1 MKISFLIVTRHRP
14 EELSFTL
21 NKLKQLIQP
30 EIHEVLVFIDA
41 CPETERIV
49 SEFPW
54 VKWYTSGVQ
63 LGASP
68 ARNKLYPYAVGE
80 IWIGLDD
87 DAHPLGT
94 DFIDQVLSRFRESE
108 KTAVIAFQEVR
119 GMFKNDQI
127 AIETAREGNAFHAS
141 EFVGCGFA
149 IRKDIYL
156 QTNGFPI
163 WMDIYG
169 EESALSLEVIDLGY
183 DIIYDY
189 SIMVNHRKDVVKRT
203 LENKNYYRFEKQLVN
218 VVKFYLVYYKQPTYL
233 IFRAV
238 FHNFKKYAITDFT
251 YLRRFLK
258 AIFALI
264 ISLPDTL
271 SHRNPMDD
279 SSIKRFRSL
288 KAPLYQ

>member
-30 EIHEVLVFIDA
+30 ELHEVLVFIDY
-41 CPETERIV
+41 CSDTEQIV
-49 SEFPW
+49 SKFQW

-68 ARNKLYPYAVGE
+68 ARNQLYQHAAGE
-80 IWIGLDD
+80 VWIGLDD

-94 DFIDQVLSRFRESE
+94 NFIKRVLSRFRESE
-108 KTAVIAFQEVR
+108 NTAIIAFQEVR
-119 GMFKNDQI
+119 GSFQNDQI
-127 AIETAREGNAFHAS
+127 AMNIAREGVAFPVS

-149 IRKDIYL
+149 IRKDVYL
-156 QTNGFPI
+156 KTNGFPL

-169 EESALSLEVIDLGY
+169 EESAVSLEVVDLGY

-189 SIMVNHRKDVVKRT
+189 CIMVNHRKDVVKRT
-203 LENKNYYRFEKQLVN
+203 LENKNYFRFEKQLVN
-218 VVKFYLVYYKQPTYL
+218 VVKFYMVYYKQPTYL
-233 IFRAV
+233 IFRAL
-238 FHNFKKYAITDFT
+238 FHNFKKYAITDFN
-251 YLRRFLK
+251 YLGRFLK
-258 AIFALI
+258 AIFTI
-264 ISLPDTL
+264 IVSLPDTL
-271 SHRNPMDD
+271 SHRNPIDD

-288 KAPLYQ
+288 KAPFYQ

>member
-41 CPETERIV
+41 CPDTEQIV
-49 SEFPW
+49 SHFQW
-54 VKWYTSGVQ
+54 VKWYRSQ
-63 LGASP
+63 NHLGASP
-68 ARNKLYPYAVGE
+68 ARNQLYQHATGM

-87 DAHPLGT
+87 DAHPIG
-94 DFIDQVLSRFRESE
+94 DHFIERVLSRFRESE
-108 KTAVIAFQEVR
+108 KTAIIAFQEVR
-119 GMFKNDQI
+119 GIFENDLV
-127 AIETAREGNAFHAS
+127 ALKTAREGIPFHAS

-149 IRKDIYL
+149 IRKEVYQ
-156 QTNGFPI
+156 QTDGFPV

-183 DIIYDY
+183 DIIYDF

-203 LENKNYYRFEKQLVN
+203 LENKNYFRFEKQLVN
-218 VVKFYLVYYKQPTYL
+218 VVKFYLVYYKKPIYF
-233 IFRAV
+233 IVRAL

-251 YLRRFLK
+251 YLWRFLK
-258 AIFALI
+258 AIFTIL
-264 ISLPDTL
+264 ISLPETWAY
-271 SHRNPMDD
+271 RKPVEN

-288 KAPLYQ
+288 KAPFYQ